1 MKARQRSRID
11 FGAINSANIMFLPTN
26 NIVNSRWKNA
36 GKRGFYRREDR
47 CDAQSSETRVNRR
60 NSVKFDEKIS

>member
-36 GKRGFYRREDR
+36 
-47 CDAQSSETRVNRR
+47 
-60 NSVKFDEKIS
+60 EKGSFP